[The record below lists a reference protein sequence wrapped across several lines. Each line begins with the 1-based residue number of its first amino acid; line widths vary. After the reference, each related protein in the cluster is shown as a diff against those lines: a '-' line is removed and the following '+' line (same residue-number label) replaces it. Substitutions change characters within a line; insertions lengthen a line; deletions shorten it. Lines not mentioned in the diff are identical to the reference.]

1 MKIRELFET
10 ASAGASTAANF
21 TTGITVPNTPGKQP
35 RKNRNKTAPNA
46 LDLKGVSLF
55 GGSTLK
61 R

>member
-1 MKIRELFET
+1 MKIRELLET
-10 ASAGASTAANF
+10 ASSGAATAANF
-21 TTGITVPNTPGKQP
+21 ATGIVVPNTPGKQP
-35 RKNRNKTAPNA
+35 KRNRNKTAPNA